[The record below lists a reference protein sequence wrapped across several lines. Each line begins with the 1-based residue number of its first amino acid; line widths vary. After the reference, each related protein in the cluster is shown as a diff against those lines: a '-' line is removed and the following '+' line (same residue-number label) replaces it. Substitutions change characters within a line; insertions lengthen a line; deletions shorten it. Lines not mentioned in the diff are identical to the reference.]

1 MHLLHLRL
9 HAWTSGAVL
18 PLRDLAVPEQS
29 CLSTKGRREPR
40 HPSLLFRAPHP
51 GMAACMHHRSLSCCV
66 IMYRR
71 TWHPSEWMLLK
82 KRASVYAVLGVPC
95 LCCYCLS
102 FFPNRLLFPLLGK
115 FNSSPAASCT
125 PPCPSSGRSP
135 GYLAVT
141 EGRTAWQPWGPFQHL
156 HHWREV
162 TSCSAL
168 LGPPPAPRRAAV
180 KCAKHTSL

>member
-115 FNSSPAASCT
+115 FNSSLAASCT

-135 GYLAVT
+135 GCDRRKDCLA
-141 EGRTAWQPWGPFQHL
+141 ALGPFSASPPL
-156 HHWREV
+156 ERGDVLLSSAWSP
-162 TSCSAL
+162 TSSKESSC
-168 LGPPPAPRRAAV
+168 
-180 KCAKHTSL
+180 